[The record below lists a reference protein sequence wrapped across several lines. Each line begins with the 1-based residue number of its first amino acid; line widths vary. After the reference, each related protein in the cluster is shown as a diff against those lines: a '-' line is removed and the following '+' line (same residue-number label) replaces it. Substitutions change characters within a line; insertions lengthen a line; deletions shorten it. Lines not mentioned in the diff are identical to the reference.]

1 MNLSKS
7 LRLRFADDMDLSI
20 NPRLPSV
27 FHSMISRGSCR
38 QFKAEPVDE
47 ELCRLLCAAALAA
60 PTKSDLQQRD
70 IVLVRKPEVKAELV
84 TLVSDQAWIR
94 DVPNIAVFCGNHLRQ
109 RQLHELTGHA
119 FANDHLDAFFNASVD
134 AAIALSAFVTAAE
147 AAGLGCCPISA
158 VRNEAEAVGNLLGL
172 PDLVFPVA
180 GLAFGYPKSEPP
192 TISMRL
198 PLSETVHI
206 DRFENSDSRAAIE
219 VYDLRRRAHQPY
231 GEQRAENLFG
241 NSEHYGWSEDKSRQY
256 AQPERQD
263 FGAFIKNK
271 GFTLD

>member
-1 MNLSKS
+1 MNLSDS
-7 LRLRFADDMDLSI
+7 LRLRFGDDLDLSVS
-20 NPRLPSV
+20 PRLPSV
-27 FHSMISRGSCR
+27 FRSMICRGSCR
-38 QFKAEPVDE
+38 QYKAETVDE
-47 ELCRLLCAAALAA
+47 ELCQLLCAAALAA

-70 IVLVRKPEVKAELV
+70 IVLVQDPEIKAELV
-84 TLVSDQAWIR
+84 KLVSDQAWIR
-94 DVPNIAVFCGNHLRQ
+94 DVPNIAIFCGNHLRQ
-109 RQLHELTGHA
+109 RHLHEMTGHA

-158 VRNEAEAVGNLLGL
+158 VRNEAAAVSNLLGL

-198 PLSETVHI
+198 PLSETVHM
-206 DRFENSDSRAAIE
+206 DRFGTHDSKTAIDA
-219 VYDLRRRAHQPY
+219 YDRRRRAHQPY
-231 GEQRAENLFG
+231 DRQRAEAHFG
-241 NSEHYGWSEDKSRQY
+241 ISEHYGWSEDKSRQY
-256 AQPERQD
+256 AQPERRE
-263 FGAFIKNK
+263 FGAFIRNK